1 MKENLLN
8 KLQNITKLQSVNS
21 LGNIY
26 PEELLEQ
33 LHISKKE
40 FQELIDYLH
49 TERVITYKYK
59 LCCDCGEVCTFYEP
73 KLLREEGMNCG
84 ICGKFHSIEE
94 ISEKAQMLYK
104 LDKQEL
110 MELGTERIDMKVVPM
125 PVKRLSL
132 VKGKQ
137 KGEKMKEIFIGSSSE
152 AIDFMEEIAAKL
164 EGLGESP
171 LLWNEPGK
179 NIFVPGTNTIDALI
193 DITKRVKAAAFIF
206 NADDITWNE
215 KSALESVDTVRD
227 NVLFEYGLFVGA
239 LGKEKV
245 CFICKGKP
253 KIATDL
259 KGITYIDGDAGTYQV
274 KLKLRDW
281 LGAVNS

>member
-1 MKENLLN
+1 MKENLLS
-8 KLQNITKLQSVNS
+8 KLQSIIKSQSVNS

-26 PEELLEQ
+26 PEQLLEQ

-40 FQELIDYLH
+40 FQELVDYLH

-59 LCCDCGEVCTFYEP
+59 LWCDCGEVCTFYEP
-73 KLLREEGMNCG
+73 KLLRENGINCG

-110 MELGTERIDMKVVPM
+110 MEFGTERIDFKAVPIPMK
-125 PVKRLSL
+125 KLSL
-132 VKGKQ
+132 VKKQ
-137 KGEKMKEIFIGSSSE
+137 EGEKMKEIFIGSSSE
-152 AIDFMEEIAAKL
+152 AVNFMDEIAAKL
-164 EGLGESP
+164 EELGEKP
-171 LLWNEPGK
+171 LLWNESGK

-193 DITKRVKAAAFIF
+193 DITNRVKAAAFIF
-206 NADDITWNE
+206 NADDKTWNR

-239 LGKEKV
+239 LSKENV

-259 KGITYIDGDAGTYQV
+259 KGITYIDGEEGTSQV

-281 LGAVNS
+281 LNAVNS

>member
-8 KLQNITKLQSVNS
+8 KLQSIAKSQSVNS
-21 LGNIY
+21 LGSIY

-33 LHISKKE
+33 LHISEKE
-40 FQELIDYLH
+40 FKELVDYLH

-59 LCCDCGEVCTFYEP
+59 LWCDCGEVCMLYEP
-73 KLLREEGMNCG
+73 KLVREEGMHCA
-84 ICGKFHSIEE
+84 ICGKYHSAEE
-94 ISEKAQMLYK
+94 ISEKAQMLFR

-110 MELGTERIDMKVVPM
+110 LGLGTERIDLKVVPM
-125 PVKRLSL
+125 PIKKSSIST
-132 VKGKQ
+132 GKA

-152 AIDFMEEIAAKL
+152 AVDFMDEIAAKL
-164 EGLGESP
+164 EGLGETP
-171 LLWNEPGK
+171 LLWNESGK

-193 DITKRVKAAAFIF
+193 DITKRVKAAGFIF
-206 NADDITWNE
+206 NADDITWNK

-259 KGITYIDGDAGTYQV
+259 KGITYIDGDEGTSQV

-281 LGAVNS
+281 LSAVNT